1 MTDAHGKILGG
12 ALFASAAVARPRQS
26 FPGDR
31 DGVVGSVRPGA
42 RHEEWIT

>member
-12 ALFASAAVARPRQS
+12 ALFASAAVAR
-26 FPGDR
+26 
-31 DGVVGSVRPGA
+31 VRGA